1 MNLSEILKESFISVL
16 EQLKLALWVEI
27 VTEQPQCTYYFGPFA
42 CANSAQKA
50 VSGYIEDLKQESAQ
64 VIAVTLRRIQPREL
78 TIESDELEERSR
90 KSMTNISCSDAI
102 RRVH

>member
-1 MNLSEILKESFISVL
+1 MLKEPVIFVL
-16 EQLKLALWVEI
+16 EQLTLALWSEI

-64 VIAVTLRRIQPREL
+64 VIGVTFSRVQPREL
-78 TIESDELEERSR
+78 TIEDG
-90 KSMTNISCSDAI
+90 
-102 RRVH
+102 

>member
-1 MNLSEILKESFISVL
+1 MNLLEMLKEPVISVL
-16 EQLKLALWVEI
+16 EQLRLALWVKI

-64 VIAVTLRRIQPREL
+64 VIGVTFSRVQPREL
-78 TIESDELEERSR
+78 TIENELRENFEVYLERG
-90 KSMTNISCSDAI
+90 
-102 RRVH
+102 

>member
-1 MNLSEILKESFISVL
+1 MSWPETLKEYLISVL

-27 VTEQPQCTYYFGPFA
+27 VTLEPQCIYYFGPFA

-64 VIAVTLRRIQPREL
+64 GITVTLKQMQPREL
-78 TIESDELEERSR
+78 TIFEDELVESFDQL
-90 KSMTNISCSDAI
+90 SPAISGL
-102 RRVH
+102 VEV